1 MWLFLVAVQAAQAP
15 VPLRLSWKKQRAD
28 FDKLWS
34 SLLAAV
40 KGSSI
45 EPIQLNCFKTQQE
58 LNDALKKIDSVC

>member
-1 MWLFLVAVQAAQAP
+1 MLQFKPPQAP
-15 VPLRLSWKKQRAD
+15 VPPEVIQWKKQRAD

-58 LNDALKKIDSVC
+58 ILNDALKKIDGTVC